1 MPGPGRVDAV
11 LVCGGRWHDF
21 DYARYQ
27 LLGLLGQ
34 AEQVRTRVFEDYDC
48 PDALSRADLM
58 VSYTC
63 DVRPT
68 PAQQDTLVRFVTRG
82 GRWLALHGT
91 HSAIDPPSAEPGPR
105 VYQTPRVLGEVAEL
119 LGGQFLAHPPIAPYT
134 VHITAPE
141 HPLVAG
147 LRPFEVRDEL
157 YVCELHPPL
166 DVLLHARFT
175 GQCRG
180 FAEGQVTDDEP
191 RPVLYLKHSG
201 QGTVCYFTLGHCRGR
216 YDMQDLGVDDAGR
229 RDFGSWQVPEFGIVL
244 QRCVRWAI
252 TGAFPDPSRR
262 E

>member
-1 MPGPGRVDAV
+1 MAGPAGRLDAV

-21 DYARYQ
+21 DYARYR

-34 AEQVRTRVFEDYDC
+34 TEQVRTRVFEDYDC
-48 PDALSRADLM
+48 PDALERADLM

-68 PAQQDTLVRFVTRG
+68 AEQQDALVRFVARG

-91 HSAIDPPSAEPGPR
+91 NSAIDPPSGQG
-105 VYQTPRVLGEVAEL
+105 VYRTPRVLGKVAEL

-134 VHITAPE
+134 VHVTAAG

-147 LRPFEVRDEL
+147 VRPFEVRDEL

-166 DVLLHARFT
+166 EVLLHTRFS
-175 GQCRG
+175 GECRG
-180 FAEGQVTDDEP
+180 FEEGQVTDDEP
-191 RPVLYLKHSG
+191 RPVLYLKRSG
-201 QGTVCYFTLGHCRGR
+201 LGTVCYFTLGHCRGR
-216 YDMQDLGVDDAGR
+216 FDVQDLGVDDVGR
-229 RDFGSWQVPEFGIVL
+229 RDFGSWQVPEFGTVL
-244 QRCVRWAI
+244 ERCLRWAI
-252 TGAFPDPSRR
+252 TGAFAT